1 VIYDVIHENLLL
13 INLSYLMPDLKRL
26 NEILA
31 LQAEEIIR
39 KFLQAEKRAA

>member
-1 VIYDVIHENLLL
+1 
-13 INLSYLMPDLKRL
+13 MPDLKRL

>member
-1 VIYDVIHENLLL
+1 MIHENLLSV
-13 INLSYLMPDLKRL
+13 NLSYLMSDLKRL

-39 KFLQAEKRAA
+39 KFLQAEKHAA

>member
-1 VIYDVIHENLLL
+1 M
-13 INLSYLMPDLKRL
+13 SDLKRL

-39 KFLQAEKRAA
+39 KFLQAKRAT